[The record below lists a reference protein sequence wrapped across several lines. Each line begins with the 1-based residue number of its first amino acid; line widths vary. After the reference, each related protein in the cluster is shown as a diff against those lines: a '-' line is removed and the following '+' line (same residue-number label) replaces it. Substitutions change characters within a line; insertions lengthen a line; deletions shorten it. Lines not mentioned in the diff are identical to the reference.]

1 MTMSISLLPRTQ
13 PTSAQQRQFAPRSL
27 LPLESASLWKIE
39 TGVVRAMSWLEDG
52 TVVTLGLWGAGDV
65 VGKALSQLDPYQ
77 LECLTKVEAT
87 RLPVDDGQQTQAALL
102 AHLQQA
108 GELTLIRSH
117 RRVDI
122 MLLKLLNWLGKK
134 FGRQVEQG
142 QLIDLRLTHQ
152 DIAEILGS
160 TRVTITRTLN
170 QLEQQGLIRRLSLQ
184 RIVLQE
190 EEVWH
195 YEI

>member
-1 MTMSISLLPRTQ
+1 MSISLLPRTQ
-13 PTSAQQRQFAPRSL
+13 LSSTQQRQFAARSL
-27 LPLESASLWKIE
+27 LPMESQSLWKIE

-65 VGKALSQLDPYQ
+65 VGKALSHLDPYQ
-77 LECLTKVEAT
+77 LECLTKVEAA
-87 RLPVDDGQQTQAALL
+87 RLSTDDWQQTQAALL

-190 EEVWH
+190 EEIWH

>member
-1 MTMSISLLPRTQ
+1 M
-13 PTSAQQRQFAPRSL
+13 
-27 LPLESASLWKIE
+27 
-39 TGVVRAMSWLEDG
+39 
-52 TVVTLGLWGAGDV
+52 TLGLWGAGEI
-65 VGKALSQLDPYQ
+65 VGKALAQIDPYQ

-87 RLPVDDGQQTQAALL
+87 RLHIENWQETQAALL
-102 AHLQQA
+102 AHIQQA

-117 RRVDI
+117 RRVDM

-152 DIAEILGS
+152 DIADILGS

>member
-1 MTMSISLLPRTQ
+1 MSISLLPQ
-13 PTSAQQRQFAPRSL
+13 IQLSPTQQRQFTPRSL
-27 LPLESASLWKIE
+27 LPLESQRLWKIE

-52 TVVTLGLWGAGDV
+52 TVVTLGLWSAGEV

-87 RLPVDDGQQTQAALL
+87 RLTAEDAQQIQTALL
-102 AHLQQA
+102 AHIQQA
-108 GELTLIRSH
+108 GELTLIRSY

-152 DIAEILGS
+152 DLAEILGS

>member
-1 MTMSISLLPRTQ
+1 MSISLLSRTQ
-13 PTSAQQRQFAPRSL
+13 SASTNPRQFAPRSL
-27 LPLESASLWKIE
+27 LPLEAESLWKIE
-39 TGVVRAMSWLEDG
+39 TGVVRALSWLEDG
-52 TVVTLGLWGAGDV
+52 TVVTLGLWGAGEI
-65 VGKALSQLDPYQ
+65 VGKALAQIDPYQ

-87 RLPVDDGQQTQAALL
+87 RLHIENWQETQAALL
-102 AHLQQA
+102 AHIQQA

-117 RRVDI
+117 RRVDM

-152 DIAEILGS
+152 DIADILGS

>member
-1 MTMSISLLPRTQ
+1 MSISLLSRTQ
-13 PTSAQQRQFAPRSL
+13 APLTNLRQFAPRSL
-27 LPLESASLWKIE
+27 LPLETESCWKIE
-39 TGVVRAMSWLEDG
+39 TGVVRALSWLEDG
-52 TVVTLGLWGAGDV
+52 TVVTLGLWGAGEI
-65 VGKALSQLDPYQ
+65 VGKALAQIDPYQ

-87 RLPVDDGQQTQAALL
+87 RLQIGDWQQTQAALL
-102 AHLQQA
+102 AHIQQA

-117 RRVDI
+117 RRVDM
-122 MLLKLLNWLGKK
+122 MLLKLLNWLGKR

-152 DIAEILGS
+152 DLAEMLGS

-190 EEVWH
+190 DEVWH

>member
-1 MTMSISLLPRTQ
+1 MFISSLSRTQ
-13 PTSAQQRQFAPRSL
+13 APSTNPREFAPRSL
-27 LPLESASLWKIE
+27 LPLEAESFWKIE
-39 TGVVRAMSWLEDG
+39 TGVVRALSWLEDG
-52 TVVTLGLWGAGDV
+52 TVVTLGLWGAGEI
-65 VGKALSQLDPYQ
+65 VGKALAQIDPYQ
-77 LECLTKVEAT
+77 LECLTKVKAT
-87 RLPVDDGQQTQAALL
+87 RLQTENWQQTQSALL
-102 AHLQQA
+102 AHIQQA

-152 DIAEILGS
+152 DIAEMLGS

-170 QLEQQGLIRRLSLQ
+170 QLEQQG
-184 RIVLQE
+184 
-190 EEVWH
+190 
-195 YEI
+195 